1 MASEW
6 VEAGPIVAEQFGE
19 NRRDEYPANGLAR
32 LKDYPTIV
40 LVNGGSAS
48 ASEILA
54 GALRDYKKA
63 TLVGEQTF
71 GKGSVQTLED
81 LSDGSSL
88 KVTVAKW
95 LTPAGDFINEKG
107 LEPQVKVE
115 ITEADAK
122 KEIDTQLNKAIELL
136 KTKKK

>member
-1 MASEW
+1 MNTQQRPGAPQRLS
-6 VEAGPIVAEQFGE
+6 
-19 NRRDEYPANGLAR
+19 DE
-32 LKDYPTIV
+32 V
-40 LVNGGSAS
+40 LVNAQRFRFESWLAPSATTKS
-48 ASEILA
+48 DWSRTDLWQR
-54 GALRDYKKA
+54 L
-63 TLVGEQTF
+63 
-71 GKGSVQTLED
+71 VQTLKTS
-81 LSDGSSL
+81 LTAPLL